1 MRRLLDE
8 VRNGQGDRRV
18 GLFFSRVSTM
28 VGCLAHV
35 IAMRSR
41 QQNTCTETLAILE
54 IRGSLGAICQS
65 RSSTSIFMAQ
75 VRPTAKSHVTRAGRL
90 LH

>member
-1 MRRLLDE
+1 VRRLLDE

-35 IAMRSR
+35 MAMRS
-41 QQNTCTETLAILE
+41 
-54 IRGSLGAICQS
+54 
-65 RSSTSIFMAQ
+65 
-75 VRPTAKSHVTRAGRL
+75 
-90 LH
+90 